1 MKIPFLD
8 RAKGRT
14 TDTPGPDAARA
25 ASLPPG
31 RARLAHAPANATLR
45 DLFRGCT
52 NAEWLWALT
61 DGREQNERLAA
72 LLPALPPEEF
82 QKQYTGRSRLAT
94 FEQAV
99 DAVNLFLADARAL
112 GLDLQRPELRVLDVG
127 CGWGRITQTLF
138 RDFNPGQITGCD
150 VADQAIELCR
160 STGLACDLVKIPY
173 LPPTSLPD
181 GSADLIVAYS
191 VFSHLSEAAHMAW
204 VEELAR
210 VLRPGGVLVVTT
222 RCRAFISFTES
233 VRRMPEIPP
242 HARGTAASFIDTPAW
257 LARYDGGEFCFD
269 GANNGQHWPDDYYGE
284 AVVPEGFARHNWSR
298 FFEQIRFTPAE
309 KHGKFDQSV
318 IAGRKAL

>member
-8 RAKGRT
+8 RSKGRVSG
-14 TDTPGPDAARA
+14 TP
-25 ASLPPG
+25 ASGEAGVQSFPPG
-31 RARLAHAPANATLR
+31 RARLEHAATDATLP

-52 NAEWLWALT
+52 TAEWLWALT
-61 DGREQNERLAA
+61 GGREQNARLAA
-72 LLPALPPEEF
+72 LLPALPPEDS
-82 QKQYTGRSRLAT
+82 QKQFTGRSHRAT
-94 FEQAV
+94 FEQAI
-99 DAVNLFLADARAL
+99 DAVDIFLADAEAL
-112 GLDLQRPELRVLDVG
+112 GLDVNRPDLKILDVG

-138 RDFNPGQITGCD
+138 RDFKPEQITGCD

-173 LPPTSLPD
+173 LPPTALPS

-204 VEELAR
+204 IEELAR

-222 RCRAFISFTES
+222 RCRAFINYTES
-233 VRRMPEIPP
+233 VRRQPEIPP
-242 HARGTAASFIDTPAW
+242 HARGTAASFIDASAW
-257 LARYDGGEFCFD
+257 LARYDRGEFCFD

-284 AVVPEGFARHNWSR
+284 AVVPEGFARSNWAR
-298 FFEQIRFTPAE
+298 FFDQIRFTPAE